1 MLSGREY
8 AEHNIGTDY
17 GDDVDWWDEMIN
29 HKNFSTK
36 HHLSLQYGTEKAQVY
51 TSLYYEKQDG
61 IAIVDSRKDYGG
73 RVNANFKLFN
83 NPTRSPYDSNSETGY
98 NIWQNET
105 LDYNVVADAKLY
117 TYEGVDKWF

>member
-1 MLSGREY
+1 MV
-8 AEHNIGTDY
+8 DY
-17 GDDVDWWDEMIN
+17 RQTSRNN
-29 HKNFSTK
+29 HWPNF
-36 HHLSLQYGTEKAQVY
+36 QQA
-51 TSLYYEKQDG
+51 
-61 IAIVDSRKDYGG
+61 
-73 RVNANFKLFN
+73 LFN